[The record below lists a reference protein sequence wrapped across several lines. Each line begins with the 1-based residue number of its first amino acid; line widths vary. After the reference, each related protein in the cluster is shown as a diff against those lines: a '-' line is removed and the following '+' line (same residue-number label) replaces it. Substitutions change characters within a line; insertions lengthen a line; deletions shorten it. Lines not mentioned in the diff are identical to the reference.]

1 MNHINRSLLNLT
13 LATVLSTLTAGTAL
27 AEPAANAAPPSFKD
41 YDSNGDGMVSQEEF
55 RALGGSEQTF
65 RKADANSDNTLSSDE
80 FIKASATNDR
90 LKAGKL
96 IDDAWITAKVKTL
109 LVKDEGVKG
118 LDVKVETHKGMV
130 LLSGWVNDRSQIAQA
145 EQIARGVE
153 GVKMVS
159 NDLRVKP

>member
-13 LATVLSTLTAGTAL
+13 FATALSTLATGTAL
-27 AEPAANAAPPSFKD
+27 AEPAAKAAPTSFKD
-41 YDSNGDGMVSQEEF
+41 YDSNGDGTVSPEEF
-55 RALGGSEQTF
+55 RALGGNEQTF
-65 RKADANSDNTLSSDE
+65 RKADANSDNTLSSEE
-80 FIKASATNDR
+80 FAKASATNDR

-96 IDDAWITAKVKTL
+96 IDDAWITTKVKTL
-109 LVKDEGVKG
+109 LLKDEGVKG

-145 EQIARGVE
+145 EKIARGVE

-159 NDLRVKP
+159 NDCGSP